1 MHSALGTDTTPQ
13 GGLDA
18 LVTQLAGQFMAAT
31 AATLEDTLERALQ
44 TMTTFFDVDTSYL
57 RRNDFARELSVLVT
71 EWPHRQDVPDPD
83 PLAEVPFDA
92 DPVFAAIRGLA
103 APFVLRPES
112 HADPYQQRVEEASG
126 VGQVSMAMVPLIHE
140 ATTTGVLGFVK
151 FGDRPWH
158 VAETNALQAV
168 ASLIV
173 QLQGRVAAEAKLQFH
188 AYHDELTGL
197 PNRRA
202 LLDELHRRVD
212 VASHPTGL
220 LFVDVDRF
228 KVLNDSLGH
237 GAGDRLLVAIAERM
251 QIAVR
256 PDDFVARL
264 AGYEFVVLLG
274 DVSSET
280 MTSIADRLVAVLGE
294 PIEIADHQITRTV
307 SIGSA
312 MAPARAQHRD
322 KLLAHADVALRLAKE
337 RGGNCAV
344 TFDGPLCDIGRE
356 RSSNEI
362 LLRRAIDSGGLELH
376 YQPEVDLRT
385 GELLAVE
392 ALVRWN
398 HPDRGL
404 LTAAAFIET
413 AEGSGLIVDLGS
425 WVMAEACRQMAAW
438 RHRWPDRHFVMR
450 INMSPAQLVTQNIVQ
465 LVSDC
470 LTDNDLPGRLLCFE
484 ITEHAVMQDV
494 DRAVQTLQQL
504 KTLGVSLAIDD
515 FGTGYS
521 SMAQLKHLPVDAL
534 KIDQTFVAGLAQ
546 DGGDR
551 AIVDATIRLARSF
564 GLDVVAEG
572 IETHD
577 LVDQLLLLGC
587 HRAQG
592 YLLCRPKP
600 PHELQQILARGGI
613 EPSILTRTT
622 SRAVPT
628 DPRGPGLRREG
639 VLTSTLPS

>member
-1 MHSALGTDTTPQ
+1 MHSPLDTDTTPQ

-18 LVTQLAGQFMAAT
+18 LVTQLAGEFMAAT
-31 AATLEDTLERALQ
+31 AATLQDTLERALQ
-44 TMTTFFDVDTSYL
+44 IMATFFDVDTSYL
-57 RRNDFARELSVLVT
+57 RRNDFDRGLSVLVT

-83 PLAEVPFDA
+83 PLAEVRFDA
-92 DPVFAAIRGLA
+92 DPVFAAIRNLA
-103 APFVLRPES
+103 EPFVLQPELQAGS
-112 HADPYQQRVEEASG
+112 YQQRVEEASG
-126 VGQVSMAMVPLIHE
+126 VGQVSMAMVPLLNG
-140 ATTTGVLGFVK
+140 AATTGVLGFVK
-151 FGDRPWH
+151 FGDRSWH

-173 QLQGRVAAEAKLQFH
+173 QLQGRVAAEAKVQFH

-212 VASHPTGL
+212 VAPHPTGL
-220 LFVDVDRF
+220 LFVDVDRC

-251 QIAVR
+251 RLAVR
-256 PDDFVARL
+256 PGDFVARL
-264 AGYEFVVLLG
+264 AGDEFVVLLDDISG
-274 DVSSET
+274 EV
-280 MTSIADRLVAVLGE
+280 MTSIAGRLVDVLGE
-294 PIEIADHQITRTV
+294 PIDIADHQITRTV

-312 MAPARAQHRD
+312 IAAAGAEHREE
-322 KLLAHADVALRLAKE
+322 LLAHADVALRQAKE
-337 RGGNCAV
+337 RGGNCTVA
-344 TFDGPLCDIGRE
+344 FDGALRDIGRE

-362 LLRRAIDSGGLELH
+362 LLRKAINSGGLVLH

-404 LTAAAFIET
+404 LTAAAFIDA
-413 AEGSGLIVDLGS
+413 AEESGLIVDLGS
-425 WVMAEACRQMAAW
+425 WVMTEACRQMAAW
-438 RHRWPDRHFVMR
+438 RNRWPNRRFMMR
-450 INMSPAQLVTQNIVQ
+450 INMSPAQLATRNFVE
-465 LVSDC
+465 LVADR
-470 LTDNDLPGRLLCFE
+470 LRDNDLPGRLLCFE

-494 DRAVQTLQQL
+494 DCAVQTLQQL

-521 SMAQLKHLPVDAL
+521 SLAQLKHLPVDVL
-534 KIDQTFVAGLAQ
+534 KIDQTFVAGLAE

-564 GLDVVAEG
+564 GLEVVAEG

-592 YLLCRPKP
+592 YLLSRPKP
-600 PHELQQILARGGI
+600 PADLEEIIARGGI
-613 EPSILTRTT
+613 DPGILARPSPPAPPARPAG
-622 SRAVPT
+622 R
-628 DPRGPGLRREG
+628 RRRES
-639 VLTSTLPS
+639 VLTSTIHR

>member
-1 MHSALGTDTTPQ
+1 MHSPLDTDTTPQ

-18 LVTQLAGQFMAAT
+18 LVTQLAGEFMAAT
-31 AATLEDTLERALQ
+31 AATLQDTLERALQ
-44 TMTTFFDVDTSYL
+44 IMATFFDVDTSYL
-57 RRNDFARELSVLVT
+57 RRNDFDRGLSVLVT

-83 PLAEVPFDA
+83 PLAEVRFDA
-92 DPVFAAIRGLA
+92 DPVFAAIRNLA
-103 APFVLRPES
+103 EPFVLQPELQAGS
-112 HADPYQQRVEEASG
+112 YQQRVEEASG
-126 VGQVSMAMVPLIHE
+126 VGQVSMAMVPLINE
-140 ATTTGVLGFVK
+140 AATTGVLGFVK
-151 FGDRPWH
+151 FGDRSWH

-173 QLQGRVAAEAKLQFH
+173 QLQGRVAAEAKVQFH

-212 VASHPTGL
+212 VAPHPTGL

-251 QIAVR
+251 RLAVR
-256 PDDFVARL
+256 PGDFVARL
-264 AGYEFVVLLG
+264 AGDEFVVLLDDISG
-274 DVSSET
+274 EV
-280 MTSIADRLVAVLGE
+280 MTSIAGRLVDVLGE
-294 PIEIADHQITRTV
+294 PIDIADHQITRTV

-312 MAPARAQHRD
+312 IAAAGAEHREE
-322 KLLAHADVALRLAKE
+322 LLAHADVALRQAKE
-337 RGGNCAV
+337 RGGNCTVA
-344 TFDGPLCDIGRE
+344 FDGALRDIGRE

-362 LLRRAIDSGGLELH
+362 LLRKAINSGGLVLH

-404 LTAAAFIET
+404 LTAAAFIDA
-413 AEGSGLIVDLGS
+413 AEESGLIVDLGS
-425 WVMAEACRQMAAW
+425 WVMTEACRQMAAW
-438 RHRWPDRHFVMR
+438 RNRWPNRRFMMR
-450 INMSPAQLVTQNIVQ
+450 INMSPAQLATRNFVE
-465 LVSDC
+465 LVADR
-470 LTDNDLPGRLLCFE
+470 LRDNDLPGRLLCFE

-494 DRAVQTLQQL
+494 DCAVQTLQQL

-521 SMAQLKHLPVDAL
+521 CLAQLKHLPVDVL
-534 KIDQTFVAGLAQ
+534 KIDQTFVAGLAE

-564 GLDVVAEG
+564 GLEVVAEG

-592 YLLCRPKP
+592 YLLSRPKP
-600 PHELQQILARGGI
+600 PADLEEIIARGGI
-613 EPSILTRTT
+613 DPGILARPSPPAAPARPAG
-622 SRAVPT
+622 R
-628 DPRGPGLRREG
+628 RRRES
-639 VLTSTLPS
+639 VLTSTIHR